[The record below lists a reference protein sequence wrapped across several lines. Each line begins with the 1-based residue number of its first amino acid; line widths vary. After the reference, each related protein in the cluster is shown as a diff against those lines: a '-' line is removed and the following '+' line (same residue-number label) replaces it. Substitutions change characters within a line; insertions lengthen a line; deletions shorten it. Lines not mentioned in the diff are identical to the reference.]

1 MKDCPHVYF
10 VGNQPR
16 FSTSI
21 IEGPVGQTVRLV
33 TVPKFKQT
41 GVMVLVDSETLEV
54 ECIKFKVHEKNKEAK
69 TKVPAKVPGNVEVE
83 MTNGK

>member
-1 MKDCPHVYF
+1 MKECPHIYF

-16 FSTSI
+16 FSTSV

-41 GVMVLVDSETLEV
+41 GVMVLVDAETLEV
-54 ECIKFKVHEKNKEAK
+54 ECVKFKAHEKSKKAK
-69 TKVPAKVPGNVEVE
+69 TKVPAKGPVNVTVE
-83 MTNGK
+83 LTNGK